1 MHLFS
6 FFSLVHISQGRT
18 AREKTNG
25 HERFGKH
32 YKKRYIAS
40 WRGYI
45 AEGVVWIGELA
56 ELPNIGA
63 VTEKQLNL
71 VGIYTFEQLKK
82 AGSKNAWLRI
92 KAIDDSACIHRLYSF
107 EGAILGIK
115 KSQLPEEIKKDLKLF
130 YNAFK

>member
-1 MHLFS
+1 
-6 FFSLVHISQGRT
+6 
-18 AREKTNG
+18 
-25 HERFGKH
+25 
-32 YKKRYIAS
+32 
-40 WRGYI
+40 
-45 AEGVVWIGELA
+45 VVWIGELA